1 MERNN
6 PTYIRVLELQAVIS
20 EEWGETVQELN
31 NFIFKGAMFQR
42 ETEYIEKAL
51 LELRQIQSPIEE
63 LKSLLEIELRKRG
76 KVADE

>member
-6 PTYIRVLELQAVIS
+6 PTYIRVLELQSVIG
-20 EEWGETVQELN
+20 EEWGETIQELN
-31 NFIFKGAMFQR
+31 NFIYKGAMQGL
-42 ETEYIEKAL
+42 EVEYLEKAL

>member
-31 NFIFKGAMFQR
+31 NFIFKGSMFQR